1 MSTLNVDDVLR
12 AMRES
17 GGFYLMERPGLN
29 ASLWR
34 RSEKGVCPVKPTWLH
49 VWLLEHGVA
58 GASYGLAAM
67 VLRSDLTG
75 LTVITDASAVMV

>member
-1 MSTLNVDDVLR
+1 MSTLAVDDVLR
-12 AMRES
+12 VMREA
-17 GGFYLMERPGLN
+17 GGFYAMHRKGRAPV
-29 ASLWR
+29 LWR
-34 RSEKGVCPVKPTWLH
+34 RSTKGVCPVKPTWLH

>member
-1 MSTLNVDDVLR
+1 MITLNVDDVLR
-12 AMRES
+12 VMREA
-17 GGFYLMERPGLN
+17 GGFYAPV
-29 ASLWR
+29 LWR
-34 RSEKGVCPVKPTWLH
+34 RSTKGVCPVKPTWLH